1 MKTLADVNVLFALLV
16 AGHPH
21 HLPAWQWWQR
31 QPDGNVGL
39 CWLTRMAVLRLLT
52 NTKAMGGQ
60 PVVPKAALVAWDTLS
75 ADPRCQWLDADAA
88 QEPFLRRF
96 VTGRQ
101 ASPNL
106 WSDAWLAALAQ
117 SKGWQLTSFDSDFRS
132 FPLLQFE
139 HLKP

>member
-1 MKTLADVNVLFALLV
+1 MKTLADVNVLFAMVV

-21 HLPAWQWWQR
+21 HASAWKWWQR
-31 QPDGNVGL
+31 QPDDHVGL

-52 NTKAMGGQ
+52 NAKAMGGQ
-60 PVVPKAALVAWDTLS
+60 PASPEEALVAWDALA
-75 ADPRCQWLDADAA
+75 ADPRCQWLEAEPTL
-88 QEPFLRRF
+88 EPFLRRF

-117 SKGWQLTSFDSDFRS
+117 SKGWQLTSFNSDFRS
-132 FPLLQFE
+132 FHLPHFE